1 VRALG
6 YPSGTIAVDE
16 ATPFF
21 TFDGLRRAGNA
32 YTFINSIDVTAG
44 CRMIKSEHE
53 LALMQTAKNI
63 TLEAHKAAARI
74 MREGITTTEVQAFI
88 TAAHRKLGSEGDP
101 PFNAVL
107 FGEATA
113 YPHGVPYPQTLKDG
127 DMILIDTGAPVDG
140 YLSDITRSYVFGE
153 PTKRQRDV
161 WNLEKEAQAAG
172 FAAAKPGNRCED
184 IDIAARGVINGAGF
198 GPGYATPG
206 LPHRTGHGIGLDVH
220 EWPYL
225 VKGDKTVLKP
235 GMTFSNEPTICIYGE
250 FGVRLEDHM
259 VITETGARWFTQPA
273 HSVDDPFGLE
283 KYLQLLAGNYR
294 CLTYNARGFPPSNVH
309 EERRRHK
316 APIVHSRGD
325 EGVACTSASTFV
337 LGEDALIN
345 EVLNVA
351 QGRVGRALL
360 NCSPFARCQ
369 LALETVQRT
378 IQHVA
383 LPIIDLCSGKPFP
396 ELRLFKH
403 SCENGLC
410 PTEGAVET
418 A

>member
-1 VRALG
+1 MTVGVGGSTAEAELAAMKNMRGDVPPIGVDERLRRIARAQAIMREKGIDALYLDVSSSMTYFTGLKFRRTERMHSAVLPARGDIVYVSPAFEVEKLKTMISFGDKIAVWEEDEDPTATVTEAVRALG

-53 LALMQTAKNI
+53 LALMQTAKN
-63 TLEAHKAAARI
+63 
-74 MREGITTTEVQAFI
+74 
-88 TAAHRKLGSEGDP
+88 RKLGSEGDP
-101 PFNAVL
+101 PFTAVL
-107 FGEATA
+107 FGEASA
-113 YPHGVPYPQTLKDG
+113 YPHGVPYPQTLRDG

-140 YLSDITRSYVFGE
+140 YLSDITRCYVFGE
-153 PTKRQRDV
+153 PTTRQREV
-161 WNLEKEAQAAG
+161 WNLEKAAQAAG

-259 VITETGARWFTQPA
+259 IITEDGARWFTQPA
-273 HSVDDPFGLE
+273 HSVDDPFGLD
-283 KYLQLLAGNYR
+283 K
-294 CLTYNARGFPPSNVH
+294 
-309 EERRRHK
+309 
-316 APIVHSRGD
+316 
-325 EGVACTSASTFV
+325 
-337 LGEDALIN
+337 
-345 EVLNVA
+345 
-351 QGRVGRALL
+351 
-360 NCSPFARCQ
+360 
-369 LALETVQRT
+369 
-378 IQHVA
+378 
-383 LPIIDLCSGKPFP
+383 
-396 ELRLFKH
+396 
-403 SCENGLC
+403 
-410 PTEGAVET
+410 
-418 A
+418 

>member
-1 VRALG
+1 VLPAKGEIVYISPAFEVEKLKTMTSFGEKIAVWEEDEDPTAIVTETVRALG

-113 YPHGVPYPQTLKDG
+113 YPHGVPYPQTLKQG

-220 EWPYL
+220 EDPYIVRGNEIPL
-225 VKGDKTVLKP
+225 EP
-235 GMTFSNEPTICIYGE
+235 GMAFSVEPGIYLPG
-250 FGVRLEDHM
+250 RW
-259 VITETGARWFTQPA
+259 GARIEDIVVVT
-273 HSVDDPFGLE
+273 DDGVEPL
-283 KYLQLLAGNYR
+283 NTR
-294 CLTYNARGFPPSNVH
+294 PH
-309 EERRRHK
+309 EL
-316 APIVHSRGD
+316 V
-325 EGVACTSASTFV
+325 V
-337 LGEDALIN
+337 L
-345 EVLNVA
+345 
-351 QGRVGRALL
+351 
-360 NCSPFARCQ
+360 
-369 LALETVQRT
+369 
-378 IQHVA
+378 
-383 LPIIDLCSGKPFP
+383 
-396 ELRLFKH
+396 
-403 SCENGLC
+403 
-410 PTEGAVET
+410 
-418 A
+418 

>member
-1 VRALG
+1 M
-6 YPSGTIAVDE
+6 TIGVGGSSAEKELAAMKNMRGDVPAIGVDE
-16 ATPFF
+16 R
-21 TFDGLRRAGNA
+21 LRRIARAQAIMREKG
-32 YTFINSIDVTAG
+32 IDALYLDVSSSMSYFTG
-44 CRMIKSEHE
+44 LKFRRTERMHSAVLPARGEIVYVSPAFEVE
-53 LALMQTAKNI
+53 TAKNI
-63 TLEAHKAAARI
+63 TLQAQKAAARI

-88 TAAHRKLGSEGDP
+88 TAAHKKLGSEGEP

-107 FGEATA
+107 FGEASA

-153 PTKRQRDV
+153 PTRRQRNV
-161 WNLEKEAQAAG
+161 WNLEKAAQAAA

-184 IDIAARGVINGAGF
+184 IDAAARAVINAAGF

-225 VKGDKTVLKP
+225 VKGDRTVLKP

-283 KYLQLLAGNYR
+283 K
-294 CLTYNARGFPPSNVH
+294 
-309 EERRRHK
+309 
-316 APIVHSRGD
+316 
-325 EGVACTSASTFV
+325 
-337 LGEDALIN
+337 
-345 EVLNVA
+345 
-351 QGRVGRALL
+351 
-360 NCSPFARCQ
+360 
-369 LALETVQRT
+369 
-378 IQHVA
+378 
-383 LPIIDLCSGKPFP
+383 
-396 ELRLFKH
+396 
-403 SCENGLC
+403 
-410 PTEGAVET
+410 
-418 A
+418 

>member
-1 VRALG
+1 MTIGVGGSTAEKELAALTTMRGDVPPIGVDERLKRIDKAQRLMREKGIDALWLDVSSSLTYFTGLRMRRSERAHGAILPAKGEIVYLSPAFEVEKLLTMTSFGDKVAQWEEDEDPTAVVIDTVRSMG
-6 YPSGTIAVDE
+6 VEKGTIAIDE

-32 YTFINSIDVTAG
+32 FTFFNAVEVTGA
-44 CRMIKSEHE
+44 CRAIKSEHE

-63 TLEAHKAAARI
+63 TLAAHKAAARI
-74 MREGITTTEVQAFI
+74 MREGITTTEVQAFMVE
-88 TAAHRKLGSEGDP
+88 AHRRLGAEADP
-101 PFNAVL
+101 AFNGVL

-113 YPHGVPYPQTLKDG
+113 YPHGVPYPQVLKDG

-140 YLSDITRSYVFGE
+140 YLSDITRSYVFGN

-184 IDIAARGVINGAGF
+184 IDAAARGVINGAGF

-225 VKGDKTVLKP
+225 VKGDKTVMQP

-259 VITETGARWFTQPA
+259 VITETGARWFTEPS
-273 HSVDDPFGLE
+273 HSVDDPFG
-283 KYLQLLAGNYR
+283 QDIG
-294 CLTYNARGFPPSNVH
+294 
-309 EERRRHK
+309 
-316 APIVHSRGD
+316 
-325 EGVACTSASTFV
+325 
-337 LGEDALIN
+337 
-345 EVLNVA
+345 
-351 QGRVGRALL
+351 
-360 NCSPFARCQ
+360 
-369 LALETVQRT
+369 
-378 IQHVA
+378 
-383 LPIIDLCSGKPFP
+383 
-396 ELRLFKH
+396 
-403 SCENGLC
+403 
-410 PTEGAVET
+410 
-418 A
+418 

>member
-1 VRALG
+1 MTIGVGGSTAEAELAAMKSMRGDVPPIGVEERLKRIARAQAIMQEKGIDALYLDVSSSMAYFTGLKYRRTERNAQRGSAGEGRDRYVSPAFEDEKLRTMLTFGNKVAVWEEDEDPTALITETVRSLG

-32 YTFINSIDVTAG
+32 YTFVNAVDVTAG
-44 CRMIKSEHE
+44 CRMIKSDHE
-53 LALMQTAKNI
+53 IALMQTAKNI
-63 TLEAHKAAARI
+63 TLEVHKAAARI

-101 PFNAVL
+101 GFNGVL
-107 FGEATA
+107 FGEASA

-127 DMILIDTGAPVDG
+127 DMILIDTGAPIDG

-184 IDIAARGVINGAGF
+184 IDAAARAVINGAGF

-225 VKGDKTVLKP
+225 VKGDKTVLQP

-259 VITETGARWFTQPA
+259 IITETGARWFTEPS
-273 HSVDDPFGLE
+273 HSVDDPFGVD
-283 KYLQLLAGNYR
+283 K
-294 CLTYNARGFPPSNVH
+294 
-309 EERRRHK
+309 
-316 APIVHSRGD
+316 
-325 EGVACTSASTFV
+325 
-337 LGEDALIN
+337 
-345 EVLNVA
+345 
-351 QGRVGRALL
+351 
-360 NCSPFARCQ
+360 
-369 LALETVQRT
+369 
-378 IQHVA
+378 
-383 LPIIDLCSGKPFP
+383 
-396 ELRLFKH
+396 
-403 SCENGLC
+403 
-410 PTEGAVET
+410 
-418 A
+418 

>member
-1 VRALG
+1 MTVGVGGSTAEAELAALKNMRG
-6 YPSGTIAVDE
+6 GVPPIGVDE
-16 ATPFF
+16 R
-21 TFDGLRRAGNA
+21 LRRIARAQAIMREKG
-32 YTFINSIDVTAG
+32 IDALYLDVSSSMTYFTGLKFRRTERMHSAVLPAKGEIVYVSPAFEVEKLKTMTAFGDKIAVTAG
-44 CRMIKSEHE
+44 CRMIKSEQE
-53 LALMQTAKNI
+53 IALMQTAKNI

-113 YPHGVPYPQTLKDG
+113 YPHGVPYPQTLKEG

-153 PTKRQRDV
+153 PNKRQRDV

-184 IDIAARGVINGAGF
+184 IDIAARGVINDAGF

-225 VKGDKTVLKP
+225 VKGDKTVLQP

-259 VITETGARWFTQPA
+259 VITETGARWFTEPA

-283 KYLQLLAGNYR
+283 K
-294 CLTYNARGFPPSNVH
+294 
-309 EERRRHK
+309 
-316 APIVHSRGD
+316 
-325 EGVACTSASTFV
+325 
-337 LGEDALIN
+337 
-345 EVLNVA
+345 
-351 QGRVGRALL
+351 
-360 NCSPFARCQ
+360 
-369 LALETVQRT
+369 
-378 IQHVA
+378 
-383 LPIIDLCSGKPFP
+383 
-396 ELRLFKH
+396 
-403 SCENGLC
+403 
-410 PTEGAVET
+410 
-418 A
+418 

>member
-1 VRALG
+1 
-6 YPSGTIAVDE
+6 
-16 ATPFF
+16 
-21 TFDGLRRAGNA
+21 
-32 YTFINSIDVTAG
+32 
-44 CRMIKSEHE
+44 MIKSEHE

-153 PTKRQRDV
+153 PNRRQREV
-161 WNLEKEAQAAG
+161 WNLEKAAQAAG

-198 GPGYATPG
+198 GPGLCHARPAP
-206 LPHRTGHGIGLDVH
+206 PHRPRHWARRARMALSGEGRQDRA
-220 EWPYL
+220 E
-225 VKGDKTVLKP
+225 P

-283 KYLQLLAGNYR
+283 N
-294 CLTYNARGFPPSNVH
+294 
-309 EERRRHK
+309 
-316 APIVHSRGD
+316 
-325 EGVACTSASTFV
+325 
-337 LGEDALIN
+337 
-345 EVLNVA
+345 
-351 QGRVGRALL
+351 
-360 NCSPFARCQ
+360 
-369 LALETVQRT
+369 
-378 IQHVA
+378 
-383 LPIIDLCSGKPFP
+383 
-396 ELRLFKH
+396 
-403 SCENGLC
+403 
-410 PTEGAVET
+410 
-418 A
+418 